1 MSLHKKF
8 SLNFGIGHKIYFVL
22 LSIVAIALIMATS
35 TLTMISNISQN
46 TSSLVERNVPQ
57 ILQGTELSV
66 VSGELD
72 AQIRSLIKAQ
82 TESSVKKFQKQASI
96 TLEKIT
102 EIVDNMGF
110 APKQYDIIS
119 NEIKTIAGMIP
130 TLSKNTTKRIG
141 TLKKI
146 DKELRTIKELHANII
161 KEATPLYDDS
171 EFNLI
176 MSLSD
181 LKDVVDLETANL
193 PALSAQLE
201 NDIAILS
208 NSLKY
213 IAEINLLFG
222 YYNAAEKITELTSF
236 VVLEDVYAASA
247 NKIEGYIKDIDS
259 PSLAT
264 QTSDL
269 LNHGRG
275 KENLFMSRKTYIND
289 LSAATTMTTK
299 LNSIVMEL
307 QDNVGAELSAIQ
319 EGAEYNGRDAIN
331 YAQKIKN
338 VTVIMTI
345 AMVVLA
351 LALSLFYV
359 RPFIVGRIRAVYE
372 FASEIA
378 AGNLESEI
386 KKTGQDELAK
396 MADAL
401 ILFRDNAVARIR
413 LEEEQK
419 QGEAAQADQR
429 KQATLKMA
437 DQFEATVGDIVE
449 HVAHAAQDMQNMVA
463 QLAEV
468 IQGMS
473 VKSHSVSKAAGDAS
487 VNVDSV
493 ASATEEMS
501 VSIQQISN
509 DILDTAKAAQSSA
522 ATAQSSQEKLD
533 QLQSAVQEIDTFI
546 QSINE
551 VAEQTNLL
559 ALNATI
565 EAARAGDAGKG
576 FAVVAGEVKSLASQT
591 HDMTDEIAAKVSHIK
606 NSAAEA
612 ITAMKNIHAQ
622 IISVDDKTN
631 RVASAV
637 EEQNIATVEISKNTQ
652 QAATGTGIVSENIQ
666 EIQQSAS
673 DTTHAT
679 EQLSQAANDLSGQS
693 QNLKTALATFLA
705 EIRQG

>member
-1 MSLHKKF
+1 
-8 SLNFGIGHKIYFVL
+8 
-22 LSIVAIALIMATS
+22 
-35 TLTMISNISQN
+35 
-46 TSSLVERNVPQ
+46 
-57 ILQGTELSV
+57 
-66 VSGELD
+66 
-72 AQIRSLIKAQ
+72 
-82 TESSVKKFQKQASI
+82 
-96 TLEKIT
+96 
-102 EIVDNMGF
+102 
-110 APKQYDIIS
+110 
-119 NEIKTIAGMIP
+119 
-130 TLSKNTTKRIG
+130 
-141 TLKKI
+141 
-146 DKELRTIKELHANII
+146 
-161 KEATPLYDDS
+161 
-171 EFNLI
+171 
-176 MSLSD
+176 
-181 LKDVVDLETANL
+181 
-193 PALSAQLE
+193 
-201 NDIAILS
+201 
-208 NSLKY
+208 
-213 IAEINLLFG
+213 
-222 YYNAAEKITELTSF
+222 
-236 VVLEDVYAASA
+236 
-247 NKIEGYIKDIDS
+247 
-259 PSLAT
+259 
-264 QTSDL
+264 
-269 LNHGRG
+269 
-275 KENLFMSRKTYIND
+275 MSRKTYIND